1 MGIKS
6 NWRHAIATHYGPCTV
21 SKKSLAP
28 ENVFSLHTPVKKNA
42 VTKNRGAADSV
53 RKIKVQDTVA
63 QPLGART
70 TTYAGMWCN
79 NTQPQEVA

>member
-6 NWRHAIATHYGPCTV
+6 NCRHAIAAHYGPCTV

-28 ENVFSLHTPVKKNA
+28 ENVFSLYTLVKKNA
-42 VTKNRGAADSV
+42 VTKNKGAAVSV
-53 RKIKVQDTVA
+53 RKIKVQGTVA

-70 TTYAGMWCN
+70 ATYAGIRCT
-79 NTQPQEVA
+79 NTQPQGFA